1 MMTLGEFEAILSANI
16 NTAEPRI
23 LIALDKVGEL
33 AETLAAAYIGHE
45 QPSWAPLAASTI
57 ADKKKKGYA
66 VPAPLLREGDMRD
79 SIHKE
84 LLPGLNAV
92 VVGSKEKKAL
102 WQEMGTSRGIP
113 PRPFL
118 ALGMRNAMPYAA
130 ELLGK
135 IAVSMFTGKK

>member
-1 MMTLGEFEAILSANI
+1 MMSLSQFEAILMANA

-33 AETLAAAYIGHE
+33 AETLAAAYIGHQ
-45 QPSWAPLAASTI
+45 QPGWAPLAESTI
-57 ADKKKKGYA
+57 KDKRDKGYA

-79 SIHKE
+79 SIKKE
-84 LLPGLNAV
+84 LVPLANAV
-92 VVGSKEKKAL
+92 VVGSNEKKAL

-118 ALGMRNAMPYAA
+118 ALGMRNAMPYAS
-130 ELLGK
+130 ELFGK
-135 IAVSMFTGKK
+135 IAVSMFTGKP